1 MRDLD
6 LPTAVKGQ
14 ILSLLSLYVL
24 SEARLQVELQHL
36 TTNPFAELAQVIHH
50 LADSADLPHLFAA
63 LADPSIGN
71 DDDTFGIELI
81 LNGIEALLVRPKN

>member
-1 MRDLD
+1 
-6 LPTAVKGQ
+6 
-14 ILSLLSLYVL
+14 
-24 SEARLQVELQHL
+24 
-36 TTNPFAELAQVIHH
+36 
-50 LADSADLPHLFAA
+50 